1 MFELE
6 VDVQPAAMIKV
17 VGVGGA
23 GGNAVN
29 RMIASGLRGVEF
41 HIANTDIQALTGSMA
56 ERKLQIGPNL
66 TKGLGSGGDPMVGR
80 RAAEEDEQAIADLLD
95 GADMVF
101 ITAGMG
107 GGTGTGAAP
116 VVARV
121 ARQMGALT
129 VAVVSRPFTFEGR
142 RRGRQAEDGLS
153 ELRAEVDTLIVIPNE
168 RLLHVVGK
176 DTPLTE
182 AFAVADEVLL
192 KATKGISD
200 LVTVPGLVNLD
211 FADVKSIMAAQGN
224 ALMGTGRA
232 AGPDRAVQAA
242 HQAVSSPLLE
252 DVSVAGAQGVL
263 LNITG
268 GRDLTLHE
276 VNEASNVV
284 MEAAGEDA
292 NVIFGAVID
301 PTLDGE
307 IVITVIATGFGPTDH
322 RNRLD
327 TAARLDRVGV
337 RPAPVPAPLV
347 NSIPGASSLRPA
359 TTAAQPAAA
368 ASTVATAASHG
379 FGTPRPVERATPDE
393 SLAEVSLEQL
403 KRPSMWRPGE
413 KTLRKPTRIGDRD
426 DIDMPAFMRKQR
438 G

>member
-6 VDVQPAAMIKV
+6 MDVQPTATIKV
-17 VGVGGA
+17 IGVGGA

-29 RMIASGLRGVEF
+29 RMIASGLRGTEF
-41 HIANTDIQALTGSMA
+41 LIANTDIQALTGNMA
-56 ERKLQIGPNL
+56 GRKLQIGPNL
-66 TKGLGSGGDPMVGR
+66 TKGLGSGGDPSIGR
-80 RAAEEDEQAIADLLD
+80 RAAEEDEQSIADFLE

-121 ARQMGALT
+121 ARQLGALT
-129 VAVVSRPFTFEGR
+129 VAVVSRPFDFEGR
-142 RRGRQAEDGLS
+142 RRGRQAIDGLN
-153 ELRAEVDTLIVIPNE
+153 ELRAEVDTLIVIPNQ

-232 AGPDRAVQAA
+232 SGPDRALAA
-242 HQAVSSPLLE
+242 ANQAVSSPLLE
-252 DVSVAGAQGVL
+252 DVSISGATGVL

-276 VNEASNVV
+276 VNEASQVV
-284 MEAAGEDA
+284 MEAAGDEA

-301 PTLDGE
+301 PALDGE
-307 IVITVIATGFGPTDH
+307 LVITVIATGFGAPAPPVVTGATRTDNASARSGWTPRSGVTQTH
-322 RNRLD
+322 SVLD
-327 TAARLDRVGV
+327 TS
-337 RPAPVPAPLV
+337 APVAPLRA
-347 NSIPGASSLRPA
+347 G
-359 TTAAQPAAA
+359 
-368 ASTVATAASHG
+368 TVTPVEGATAPVAEG
-379 FGTPRPVERATPDE
+379 ELVTANAPKAQAWQPKTNAIRRPVRFDGD
-393 SLAEVSLEQL
+393 QL
-403 KRPSMWRPGE
+403 DV
-413 KTLRKPTRIGDRD
+413 PTFIRRQ
-426 DIDMPAFMRKQR
+426 QR
-438 G
+438 

>member
-17 VGVGGA
+17 IGVGGA

-41 HIANTDIQALTGSMA
+41 LIANTDIQALTGSMA
-56 ERKLQIGPNL
+56 GRKLQIGPQL

-80 RAAEEDEQAIADLLD
+80 RAAEEDEQAIADLLG

-116 VVARV
+116 VVARI

-129 VAVVSRPFTFEGR
+129 VAVVSRPFDFEGR
-142 RRGRQAEDGLS
+142 RRGRQAIDGLA
-153 ELRAEVDTLIVIPNE
+153 ELRAEVDTLIIIPNQ

-176 DTPLTE
+176 DTPLTD

-232 AGPDRAVQAA
+232 AGPDRAALAA

-252 DVSVAGAQGVL
+252 DVSVSGASGVL

-276 VNEASNVV
+276 VNEASTVV
-284 MEAAGEDA
+284 IEAAGEDA

-301 PTLDGE
+301 PALDGE
-307 IVITVIATGFGPTDH
+307 IVITVIATGFGATPTATGLLGMNH
-322 RNRLD
+322 ER
-327 TAARLDRVGV
+327 AVDRTG
-337 RPAPVPAPLV
+337 RERFSSLQGAGFNHAPAPQTNTNQVADSSVGMLTL
-347 NSIPGASSLRPA
+347 SGDDAS
-359 TTAAQPAAA
+359 
-368 ASTVATAASHG
+368 ASH
-379 FGTPRPVERATPDE
+379 EE
-393 SLAEVSLEQL
+393 L
-403 KRPSMWRPGE
+403 KRPAEWRHKPTTIRRPTRFGGDHDNIDVPAF
-413 KTLRKPTRIGDRD
+413 LRK
-426 DIDMPAFMRKQR
+426 QQ
-438 G
+438 

>member
-6 VDVQPAAMIKV
+6 VDVQPAATIKV

-41 HIANTDIQALTGSMA
+41 QIANTDIQALAGSMA
-56 ERKLQIGPNL
+56 GRKLQIGPNL

-80 RAAEEDEQAIADLLD
+80 RAAEEDEQAIADLLE

-116 VVARV
+116 LVARV
-121 ARQMGALT
+121 ARELGALT
-129 VAVVSRPFTFEGR
+129 VAVVSRPFDFEGR
-142 RRGRQAEDGLS
+142 RRGRQAEDGPN
-153 ELRAEVDTLIVIPNE
+153 ELRAEVDTLIVIPNQ

-176 DTPLTE
+176 DTPLTD

-211 FADVKSIMAAQGN
+211 FADVKSIMVAQGN

-232 AGPDRAVQAA
+232 SGPERAMQAA

-276 VNEASNVV
+276 VNEASTVV
-284 MEAAGEDA
+284 MEAAGEEA

-301 PTLDGE
+301 PALDGE
-307 IVITVIATGFGPTDH
+307 IVITVIATGFGRQDP
-322 RNRLD
+322 R
-327 TAARLDRVGV
+327 TAGVERERMMSGFAR
-337 RPAPVPAPLV
+337 
-347 NSIPGASSLRPA
+347 PGTSAG
-359 TTAAQPAAA
+359 PAA
-368 ASTVATAASHG
+368 G
-379 FGTPRPVERATPDE
+379 
-393 SLAEVSLEQL
+393 
-403 KRPSMWRPGE
+403 
-413 KTLRKPTRIGDRD
+413 
-426 DIDMPAFMRKQR
+426 PA
-438 G
+438 

>member
-6 VDVQPAAMIKV
+6 VDIQPSAMIKV

-41 HIANTDIQALTGSMA
+41 HIANTDIQALTGSLA
-56 ERKLQIGPNL
+56 QRKLQIGPTL

-80 RAAEEDEQAIADLLD
+80 RAAEEDEQAIADLLE

-129 VAVVSRPFTFEGR
+129 VAVVSRPFDFEGR
-142 RRGRQAEDGLS
+142 RRGRQADDGLA
-153 ELRAEVDTLIVIPNE
+153 ELRAEVDTLIIIPNE
-168 RLLHVVGK
+168 RLLAVVEK
-176 DTPLTE
+176 ETTLTD
-182 AFAVADEVLL
+182 AFGVADEVLL

-232 AGPDRAVQAA
+232 SGPNRATEAAQA
-242 HQAVSSPLLE
+242 AVSSPLLE

-276 VNEASNVV
+276 VNEASSVV
-284 MEAAGEDA
+284 MEAAGADA

-307 IVITVIATGFGPTDH
+307 IVITVIATGFGIGDAKAH
-322 RNRLD
+322 H
-327 TAARLDRVGV
+327 AHVSRVE
-337 RPAPVPAPLV
+337 RPAPRVPAFIATPREPSLAPAV
-347 NSIPGASSLRPA
+347 APHATIPADDV
-359 TTAAQPAAA
+359 PAAVGA
-368 ASTVATAASHG
+368 
-379 FGTPRPVERATPDE
+379 PDE
-393 SLAEVSLEQL
+393 DAIELSSEETR
-403 KRPSMWRPGE
+403 RPSIWRKAETTLRRPG
-413 KTLRKPTRIGDRD
+413 LRDARD
-426 DIDMPAFMRKQR
+426 NYDVPAFLRKQR